1 LLSTDTDNS
10 LDSRLDTGADTDFND
25 VDHQMRGQ
33 YSNRSGARSARDK
46 EDNDMDFEKMVNSRR
61 TNEKQGTRLNDKQLG
76 TKISQIETDFTEAIG
91 NLG

>member
-1 LLSTDTDNS
+1 
-10 LDSRLDTGADTDFND
+10 
-25 VDHQMRGQ
+25 
-33 YSNRSGARSARDK
+33 
-46 EDNDMDFEKMVNSRR
+46 MDFEKMVNSRR